1 LLELVNAHYSD
12 FLVLGASLKGGE
24 DRVQEVW
31 GGLRGFVREVE
42 GIRASVVER
51 EIEVREAVAERRR
64 VRVDIERGRRM
75 VDWEGGLGRLE
86 GKLSIGSR
94 SSVKESTV
102 GDSQD
107 EDEDEGE
114 SDEEEEEEF
123 EEGQALNGISL
134 EILKLKRRVDE
145 YRLLEY
151 EAEQIGQEHPFVT
164 AQQPRMIQCR
174 KMILLDLSNSLRQTG
189 DDITGR
195 LKIMSLF
202 RDMDASR
209 EAISALKSR

>member
-1 LLELVNAHYSD
+1 MNAHYSD
-12 FLVLGASLKGGE
+12 FLGLGTSLKGGE

-51 EIEVREAVAERRR
+51 EGEVREAVAERRR
-64 VRVDIERGRRM
+64 VRGDIEKGRRM
-75 VDWEGGLGRLE
+75 IEWEGGLGRLE
-86 GKLSIGSR
+86 VKLSIGSR
-94 SSVKESTV
+94 SNVKARTV
-102 GDSQD
+102 GDSKE
-107 EDEDEGE
+107 EDEEEVE

-123 EEGQALNGISL
+123 EDGETSDGISL
-134 EILKLKRRVDE
+134 EMLKLKRRVDE

-151 EAEQIGQEHPFVT
+151 GAEKIGREHPFIT

-189 DDITGR
+189 DDITGK
-195 LKIMSLF
+195 LKVVSLF
-202 RDMDASR
+202 KDMEASK
-209 EAISALKSR
+209 EAISALRSR

>member
-1 LLELVNAHYSD
+1 MAKQSKALKNLLELVA
-12 FLVLGASLKGGE
+12 
-24 DRVQEVW
+24 
-31 GGLRGFVREVE
+31 
-42 GIRASVVER
+42 
-51 EIEVREAVAERRR
+51 EIEDENLIMA
-64 VRVDIERGRRM
+64 
-75 VDWEGGLGRLE
+75 LGVVVQKAIS
-86 GKLSIGSR
+86 G
-94 SSVKESTV
+94 
-102 GDSQD
+102 
-107 EDEDEGE
+107 GE